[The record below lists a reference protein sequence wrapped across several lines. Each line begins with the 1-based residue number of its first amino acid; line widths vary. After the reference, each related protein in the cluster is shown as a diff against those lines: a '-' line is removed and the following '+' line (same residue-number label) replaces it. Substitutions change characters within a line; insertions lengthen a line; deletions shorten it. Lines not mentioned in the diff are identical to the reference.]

1 MESQKE
7 YVSVEYPLKH
17 GQICIKWVT
26 LVPEITNIL
35 NEKDDYSTKA
45 RKKILILI
53 LSDEFCEEQEFRYLL
68 LYVNLPMSLF
78 KKFQ

>member
-1 MESQKE
+1 MEIQKE

-53 LSDEFCEEQEFRYLL
+53 LSDEFCEEQEFRY
-68 LYVNLPMSLF
+68 VNLPMSLF

>member
-1 MESQKE
+1 MESQNE
-7 YVSVEYPLKH
+7 YVSVDDPLKH

-45 RKKILILI
+45 RKK
-53 LSDEFCEEQEFRYLL
+53 Y
-68 LYVNLPMSLF
+68 
-78 KKFQ
+78 

>member
-17 GQICIKWVT
+17 GQIRIKWVT
-26 LVPEITNIL
+26 LVAEITNIL

-78 KKFQ
+78 KKSQ